1 MADEKDDFKKH
12 RYQYKAFFW
21 SLGNK
26 TTVQSKKNLINR
38 HNADVYH
45 RKSEN

>member
-1 MADEKDDFKKH
+1 MDEKNDSKKH

-26 TTVQSKKNLINR
+26 ITVQSKNREVNR
-38 HNADVYH
+38 HSTDIYPNEH
-45 RKSEN
+45 EN

>member
-1 MADEKDDFKKH
+1 MDEKNDSKKH

-26 TTVQSKKNLINR
+26 TTVQSKNDTADR
-38 HNADVYH
+38 HSTDICH
-45 RKSEN
+45 RKNEN